1 MPGERPRHGLML
13 SVGGAVLLA
22 VSVFLPWYAVS
33 ITADGIAFIQR
44 AGTQFAA
51 QFGNAQLQGLVAGLH
66 AGFSALAGRELG
78 TVSAHQAFAN
88 ISVVLLIV
96 ASGGLLLGLSAL
108 ARPLPV
114 SSSSQGELIALL
126 GALALAC
133 VLYRVLRLPNPDASF
148 VKFSL
153 REGAWGSLL
162 GSLAMVVGGLST
174 RRLVSRSASEVTLQ
188 DAWSGLSGWTPGR

>member
-51 QFGNAQLQGLVAGLH
+51 QFGNAQLQGAVAGLH
-66 AGFSALAGRELG
+66 ADFSALAGRQLAPA
-78 TVSAHQAFAN
+78 SAHEALTN

-96 ASGGLLLGLSAL
+96 ASLGLLLGLSAL
-108 ARPLPV
+108 ARTVPL
-114 SSSSQGELIALL
+114 SSGSHGELIALL
-126 GALALAC
+126 GALAAAC
-133 VLYRVLRLPNPDASF
+133 VLYRVLRVPDPAPGF
-148 VKFSL
+148 VTYSL
-153 REGAWGSLL
+153 REGPWLSLL
-162 GSLAMVVGGLST
+162 GSLAMVAGGLST
-174 RRLVSRSASEVTLQ
+174 RGLGARRAPDATLQ
-188 DAWSGLSGWTPGR
+188 DAWSSL